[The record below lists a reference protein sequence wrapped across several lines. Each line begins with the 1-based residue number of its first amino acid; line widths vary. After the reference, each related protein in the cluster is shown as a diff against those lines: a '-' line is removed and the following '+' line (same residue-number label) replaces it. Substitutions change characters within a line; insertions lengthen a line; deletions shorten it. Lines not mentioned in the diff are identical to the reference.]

1 MRFDRLITA
10 VDAHTAGMYARV
22 VTGGVPVIPGKT
34 MVEKW
39 LWAQKNLDDL
49 RTMLMFEPR
58 GNSFQSGSII
68 TAPASPEA
76 DVGVLFIEVSGFLP
90 MCGHMTIATSTVLV
104 ETGMVKAQEPVTKI
118 TLDTPAGLVRVE
130 VRVENG
136 LVQDVTF
143 RNIPSF
149 LYKRDL
155 VVDVPTL
162 GEVKLDIAWGGN
174 FYAILPAAD
183 VGLELVPAR
192 IPEIVDKGSKI
203 RETIFETVEVVH
215 PENPNI
221 NRCTHVRFVGPAQN
235 PGVTM
240 RNAVF
245 FGTDAIDRSPC
256 GTGTS
261 AEVAMRYAKGE
272 LKLNQ
277 PFVTESII
285 GSVFTGSA
293 VAETK
298 VGTPSRALS
307 GAGPFPAIVPA
318 ITGSAYITGL
328 QQFVLDPRDPYP
340 RGFFLGQRS
349 KWGSDF

>member
-1 MRFDRLITA
+1 MRFNRLITA

-76 DVGVLFIEVSGFLP
+76 DIGVLFIETSGFLP

-104 ETGMVKAQEPVTKI
+104 ETGMVRVQEPLTKI
-118 TLDTPAGLVRVE
+118 TLDTPAGLVRAE
-130 VRVENG
+130 VRVEDG

-162 GEVKLDIAWGGN
+162 GKLKLDIAWGGN
-174 FYAILPAAD
+174 FYAILPAANL
-183 VGLELVPAR
+183 GLELVPAR
-192 IPEIVDKGSKI
+192 IPEIVDKASKI
-203 RETIFETVEVVH
+203 REAVFEQVEVVH

-235 PGVTM
+235 AGVTM
-240 RNAVF
+240 RNTVF

-261 AEVAMRYAKGE
+261 AEVAMRFAKGE

-285 GSVFTGSA
+285 GSVFTGKA

-298 VGTPSRALS
+298 S
-307 GAGPFPAIVPA
+307 GPFPAIVPA
-318 ITGSAYITGL
+318 ITGSAYVTGL

>member
-1 MRFDRLITA
+1 MQFSRLITA

-34 MVEKW
+34 MAEKW

-76 DVGVLFIEVSGFLP
+76 DIGVLFIETSGFLP

-104 ETGMVKAQEPVTKI
+104 ETGMVKVQEPLTKI
-118 TLDTPAGLVRVE
+118 TLDTPAGLVRVD
-130 VRVENG
+130 VRVESG

-155 VVDVPTL
+155 VLEVPTL
-162 GEVKLDIAWGGN
+162 GRVKLDIAWGGN
-174 FYAILPAAD
+174 FYAILTAAD
-183 VGLELVPAR
+183 VGLELVPAQ

-221 NRCTHVRFVGPAQN
+221 NRCTHVRFIGPAQTA
-235 PGVTM
+235 GITM

-272 LKLNQ
+272 LKLNE

-285 GSVFTGSA
+285 GSVFTGRA
-293 VAETK
+293 VEETK
-298 VGTPSRALS
+298 
-307 GAGPFPAIVPA
+307 AGPFPAIIPA